1 VALVV
6 GPGALTRVV
15 FSPRPGPSANIV
27 LMTGE
32 RPVLVDAGSGSVP
45 SDAALRAFLA
55 GHGVAPEDLAW
66 LALTHFHADHAG
78 GAASL
83 QRDHGVPVAAH
94 ATEAALVNA
103 RDPRACDA
111 RFLGFPVGPFTVQRA
126 LADGDVLDG
135 LHVVHAPGQTPG
147 HVAYWL
153 PEQRIA
159 ITGDLLQAGDVSWIP
174 FAGPWAAGALERTR
188 ASVERIAALRPR
200 LVLPGHGP
208 PVRDVPAALALARER
223 YAAFAAEPERAVWH
237 AVRRA
242 TVSHLM
248 IADLA
253 PSELAALPWAVAAAD
268 ALGLTAEALIA
279 RSLAGL
285 AERGTVVAAA
295 GGRYT
300 TTVPHERRGPPAV
313 GPGDP
318 SLWDQ

>member
-1 VALVV
+1 MTEVV
-6 GPGALTRVV
+6 LSR
-15 FSPRPGPSANIV
+15 RPGPSANLV
-27 LMTGE
+27 LVRGD
-32 RPVLVDAGSGSVP
+32 RPVLVDAGNGSVP
-45 SDAALRAFLA
+45 SDAAVRAFLA
-55 GHGVAPEDLAW
+55 EHGVAPGDLAW

-94 ATEAALVNA
+94 ASEAALVNA

-111 RFLGFPVGPFTVQRA
+111 RFLGFPVGPYAVQRA
-126 LADGDVLDG
+126 LAGGDELEG

-153 PEQRIA
+153 PAERVA

-174 FAGPWAAGALERTR
+174 FAGPWADGALERTR
-188 ASVERIAALRPR
+188 ESVERVAALRPQ

-223 YAAFAAEPERAVWH
+223 YAGFAAEPERAVWH

-242 TVSHLM
+242 TVAHLM
-248 IADLA
+248 TCPRSPA
-253 PSELAALPWAVAAAD
+253 ELAALPWAGAAAD
-268 ALGLTAEALIA
+268 ALGLTAAALIA
-279 RSLAGL
+279 RALAGL
-285 AERGTVVAAA
+285 RERGVVVPAD
-295 GGRYT
+295 GGRCD

-318 SLWDQ
+318 VLWPSH